1 MHGISI
7 IHITD
12 NSNTHM
18 YKHPDNCPITC
29 DYVHCVLYTRLGL
42 GNHSQCQMKHVT
54 AYCQVESVG
63 WISQLTAVPPTPSLN
78 LMTPSL
84 SDMRK

>member
-12 NSNTHM
+12 NSNTHT
-18 YKHPDNCPITC
+18 HNTQIHSPIMC
-29 DYVHCVLYTRLGL
+29 DYVHCVLSTRLGL

-54 AYCQVESVG
+54 AYCHLKSVG
-63 WISQLTAVPPTPSLN
+63 RISQLTAVPLAPSLN

-84 SDMRK
+84 SGMRR